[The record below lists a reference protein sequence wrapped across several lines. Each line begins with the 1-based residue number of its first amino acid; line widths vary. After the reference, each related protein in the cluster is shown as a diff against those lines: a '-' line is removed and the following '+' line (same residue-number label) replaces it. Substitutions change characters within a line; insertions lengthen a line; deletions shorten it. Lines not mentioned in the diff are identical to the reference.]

1 MNGKQIKVLYFA
13 RLAEVI
19 GKREETQMLES
30 AVAGSEWLARL
41 AQTYPDIAPVSRLK
55 LAVNQHHV
63 PHHTLIQPGD
73 EVAVFEPVTGG

>member
-1 MNGKQIKVLYFA
+1 MNGKQIKVLYFG

-19 GKREETQMLES
+19 GKREETQVLES
-30 AVAGSEWLARL
+30 AMAGSEWLARL
-41 AQTYPDIAPVSRLK
+41 AQVYPDIAPVNRLK